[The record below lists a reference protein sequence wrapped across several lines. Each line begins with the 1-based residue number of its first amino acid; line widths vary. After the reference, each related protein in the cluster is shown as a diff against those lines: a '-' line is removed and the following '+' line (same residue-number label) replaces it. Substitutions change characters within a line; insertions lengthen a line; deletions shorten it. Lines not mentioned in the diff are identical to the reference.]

1 MSQLQRCSLSD
12 AVAPF
17 NRSGMPHGFEPEGLN
32 HVAPLN
38 ESLAPSSHFVKQPS
52 HHQLLFHSPSNK
64 PSGSSPLVPQ
74 QPLIFVTGQQQL
86 RSQLQDHLSYSTIS
100 PPAPA
105 VSAVLAESATAGAIV
120 GSQYRSP
127 SRLFLSHSQLAPVL
141 QSASG
146 AMSLS
151 TSSLGGG
158 LPPNHPGYKSHS
170 LLPNGHHPSQMG
182 AVGTVTT
189 MSSIGGLSGGGLQ
202 GVGPSGLGMGG
213 IGSGGVVHQHP
224 SLPPHSVS
232 RLSHSFMTTFPA
244 THHQNHTRQS
254 SLLLNT
260 DQNTTT
266 QKDLSTTAP
275 TSATG
280 LTGAHSGSPGASGH
294 TGVGGASPGAIAINS
309 SLLTSTYHHAL
320 SLLCMLSVLMCV
332 LSASVLRPLE
342 STDVTTE
349 RALRDVLSVC
359 LLVLSMCLDLHC
371 LFVCSL
377 QLMLALRE
385 GSSAYLKRASCSRN
399 LAVCSFLLS
408 VPFFLTGVILLLD
421 IPLPASLAIIGVVF
435 LVCIASSLHNVYV
448 WHLVVQSGEA
458 SNNAKALNGHIV
470 QLSTLV

>member
-1 MSQLQRCSLSD
+1 MS
-12 AVAPF
+12 
-17 NRSGMPHGFEPEGLN
+17 HGFDPGGSSSVVGPLTEPPVHNANSAKL
-32 HVAPLN
+32 
-38 ESLAPSSHFVKQPS
+38 S
-52 HHQLLFHSPSNK
+52 HQLYRTPTPSVSGQY
-64 PSGSSPLVPQ
+64 PSLPN
-74 QPLIFVTGQQQL
+74 GQQQQQQF
-86 RSQLQDHLSYSTIS
+86 QLQSYSSIAGSVVAAAGAGGTS
-100 PPAPA
+100 GAGGSYRPSSRLLLTHSQSAPA
-105 VSAVLAESATAGAIV
+105 SSYG
-120 GSQYRSP
+120 
-127 SRLFLSHSQLAPVL
+127 
-141 QSASG
+141 
-146 AMSLS
+146 MSLS
-151 TSSLGGG
+151 ASSLGGP
-158 LPPNHPGYKSHS
+158 LPVGHPGYKSHS

-182 AVGTVTT
+182 AIGTVAT
-189 MSSIGGLSGGGLQ
+189 MSMGGVGSGISGGGINGTGT
-202 GVGPSGLGMGG
+202 GVT
-213 IGSGGVVHQHP
+213 HHHP

-280 LTGAHSGSPGASGH
+280 LTGAHSGSPGGGGH
-294 TGVGGASPGAIAINS
+294 GGAGGGSAGGIAINS

-342 STDVTTE
+342 TTDVATE

-371 LFVCSL
+371 VFVCSL

-385 GSSAYLKRASCSRN
+385 GNSAYLKRASCSRN

-421 IPLPASLAIIGVVF
+421 IPLPASLAIIGIVF
-435 LVCIASSLHNVYV
+435 FICIASSLHNVYV

-458 SNNAKALNGHIV
+458 SSNAKALNGHIV